1 MFSTS
6 YAGILLLMLAENVF
20 PPIPSELIMPL
31 AGFMVAQGKL
41 TFFGTIAAG
50 TAGSVF
56 GALLLYCFGKKL
68 GEERVKRFAERYG
81 CWLTVSGQDID
92 RASRWFDK
100 HGGTAVLFGRLV
112 PGVRSLVSVPAGIAG
127 MNLPRFLV
135 YTTLGTA
142 LWTALLVFL
151 GYLLGSNFKAVEQ
164 FLDPASWIVFGA
176 IAILYLV
183 RVIKQ
188 KERARLKSNGAVAN
202 CSRCV

>member
-1 MFSTS
+1 MASWVMGLMFSTN

-127 MNLPRFLV
+127 MNLRRFLL
-135 YTTLGTA
+135 YSLIGTA
-142 LWTALLVFL
+142 LWTALLVYL
-151 GYLLGSNFKAVEQ
+151 GYLLRSNFAAVDQ
-164 FLDPASWIVFGA
+164 FLDPVSWIVFGA
-176 IAILYLV
+176 AAIVYLA
-183 RVIKQ
+183 RVVKQ
-188 KERARLKSNGAVAN
+188 KRGCHPTA
-202 CSRCV
+202 